1 MTLIIDSG
9 FLWNESVWNPSMIST
24 ALWFD
29 AADSGT
35 VTASSNLVSQWNDK
49 SGNGRNLSQ
58 SGGNR
63 PTYNATGQ
71 NNLGII
77 EFNGTTNFLERNQTD
92 LSSNWTCVIAAKNT
106 NTTGNAMYIA
116 QGSNAL
122 GNPRWQLDR
131 NGTSARMI
139 RMNDAGTIQ
148 TLEQGTHAASAF
160 IQSGTGDGSLIGVSL
175 NGANLTTAAA
185 VTGVFSTN
193 RLTIGVLYAGSVI
206 PSGTTYFNGA
216 MFEVVYAPSMLSTLD
231 RQKVEGYLAHKW
243 GLTANLP
250 GDHPYKIAAPIP

>member
-1 MTLIIDSG
+1 MSLIYI
-9 FLWNESVWNPSMIST
+9 NPYAFAAPWTPAQITT

-29 AADSGT
+29 AADTGT
-35 VTASSNLVSQWNDK
+35 VTASSNLVSQWDDK
-49 SGNGRNLSQ
+49 SGNARNLSA

-77 EFNGTTNFLERNQTD
+77 EFNGTTNFLERNETD

-106 NTTGNAMYIA
+106 NTTGDAVYVA

-131 NGTSARMI
+131 TGTSARMV
-139 RMNDAGTIQ
+139 RRNDAGTIQ
-148 TLEQGTHAASAF
+148 FPSQGTHASSAF
-160 IQSGTGDGSLIGVSL
+160 IQCGTNDGSLIGVSL

-193 RLTIGVLYAGSVI
+193 RLTIGVLYAGSAT
-206 PSGTTYFNGA
+206 PAATSYFNGA

-231 RQKVEGYLAHKW
+231 RQKLEGYLAHKW
-243 GLTANLP
+243 ALTADLP
-250 GDHPYKIAAPIP
+250 ADHPYKTAAPTA